1 MDEHKTPGQNWKEL
15 DTRQRINY
23 FWDYYKIHTAVGLII
38 LVFVLYT
45 VWVVTHPAAEVVMRA
60 FIFSD
65 VLDDT
70 MAREA
75 QEALAE
81 KIGVVPDAVFLDGG
95 HEDNDVGGMQ
105 LATLLGIG
113 EVDLVICQEEMFRKL
128 AGEGI
133 FFDLETVLTDEQM
146 KIYEDYIISSAGYE
160 EPYDINGGLNV
171 ELGYGAGEI
180 RPYGVRISDSSVYA
194 AMSMTGRELYCGI
207 VSYSA
212 NPDKAILCFN
222 YLMGGNNS

>member
-15 DTRQRINY
+15 DTRQRIDY
-23 FWDYYKIHTAVGLII
+23 FWDYYRIHTAVGLFI
-38 LVFVLYT
+38 LVFLLYT

-70 MAREA
+70 MEREV

-81 KIGVVPDAVFLDGG
+81 KFGVDPDAVFFDDG
-95 HEDNDVGGMQ
+95 HEDSDVGEMQ

-113 EVDLVICQEEMFRKL
+113 EVDLVICQKERFQKL

-146 KIYEDYIISSAGYE
+146 EAYKDHIIDSAGYE

-171 ELGYGAGEI
+171 EKGYGAGEI
-180 RPYGVRISDSSVYA
+180 RPYGVRIPDSGVYA
-194 AMSMTGRELYCGI
+194 AMSLTDRELYCGV
-207 VSYSA
+207 VSSGA
-212 NPDKAILCFN
+212 NVDNAVYCLN
-222 YLMGGNNS
+222 YLMGGD